1 MSAFVSELP
10 SMPPAIAMVEGL
22 ASGAAMTSTSHMDH
36 PVRALRSAW
45 LLAGAGL
52 LLAAAGGIWWAWD
65 ADPAKGKALL
75 LAGML
80 IAVAGFVLAR
90 RPAAVPARAVTVM
103 AVLVTLFAAY
113 GIWAAVII
121 ILSQRA
127 PHTQ

>member
-1 MSAFVSELP
+1 MP
-10 SMPPAIAMVEGL
+10 SAIAMVKGL
-22 ASGAAMTSTSHMDH
+22 ANGAAMTSTSQVDQ

-65 ADPAKGKALL
+65 SDPTQGKALL
-75 LAGML
+75 LGGML
-80 IAVAGFVLAR
+80 IAWTGFVLAR

-113 GIWAAVII
+113 GIWAAVTTII
-121 ILSQRA
+121 SQRA
-127 PHTQ
+127 LRTQ